1 MVAGAGSSDE
11 FSLTCAGDGAP
22 FVKLAVSEGRGA
34 NAYPFETQAL
44 EVVAALPPLDAC
56 GTDPL
61 VFDVDNCAR
70 NSVYYKNLPLYSRS
84 LSGMYAQRGI
94 TPRPSQ

>member
-1 MVAGAGSSDE
+1 MRAQLRAE
-11 FSLTCAGDGAP
+11 
-22 FVKLAVSEGRGA
+22 
-34 NAYPFETQAL
+34 L
-44 EVVAALPPLDAC
+44 EHRPRPLPPLDAC

-84 LSGMYAQRGI
+84 LSGIIRREVCL
-94 TPRPSQ
+94 PN